1 MGLTTIHPRDAWT
14 RGGLSWRELVL
25 RTLRQVAQHDTLNRA
40 AVVAFYAMLSL
51 VPFLAIVLAVALGA
65 AGSIAAELVSLSHRF
80 LPGDADALIQEQIRK
95 VREEPPAGL
104 LSFGFVLLVWSA
116 SSLFVAVMDATS
128 IAYGVRDTRPW
139 WKRRLLAVLL
149 TFIDSLLLVGATLSI
164 VLWPAI
170 MSWLHLGI
178 AATFLQWVVV
188 VMALLA
194 FFAIAYYFGPDGKR
208 EWCWL
213 SPGST
218 LGTLGLIAA
227 TLGFRLYLQYST
239 SYSETYG
246 ALAGVVVT
254 LLWFY
259 FAALALLLGAELNG
273 VIAHAAPLAGPL
285 PREEPPPEA
294 FLP

>member
-1 MGLTTIHPRDAWT
+1 MGLATIHPRDAWT

-25 RTLRQVAQHDTLNRA
+25 RTWRQVQRHDTLNRA

-65 AGSIAAELVSLSHRF
+65 AGSIAAEMASLSHRF
-80 LPGDADALIQEQIRK
+80 LPGDADVLIQEQIRK
-95 VREEPPAGL
+95 VREQPPAGL

-128 IAYGVRDTRPW
+128 VAYGVRDTRPW

-149 TFIDSLLLVGATLSI
+149 TVIDSLLLVSATLSI
-164 VLWPAI
+164 VLWPVI
-170 MSWLHLGI
+170 MGWLHLGV
-178 AATFLQWVVV
+178 AATFLQWVMVAI
-188 VMALLA
+188 ALLA

-208 EWCWL
+208 EWRWL

-227 TLGFRLYLQYST
+227 TLGFRLYLQYGT
-239 SYSETYG
+239 GYSETYG

-273 VIAHAAPLAGPL
+273 VIAHAAASAPMLSKK
-285 PREEPPPEA
+285 EPPA
-294 FLP
+294 

>member
-25 RTLRQVAQHDTLNRA
+25 RTWRQVERHDTLNRA

-65 AGSIAAELVSLSHRF
+65 AGSIAAEMASLSHRF
-80 LPGDADALIQEQIRK
+80 LPGDADVLIQEQIRK
-95 VREEPPAGL
+95 VRDQPPAGL
-104 LSFGFVLLVWSA
+104 LSFGFALLVWSA
-116 SSLFVAVMDATS
+116 SSLFVAVMDATCV
-128 IAYGVRDTRPW
+128 AYGVRDTRPW
-139 WKRRLLAVLL
+139 WKRRLLAILL
-149 TFIDSLLLVGATLSI
+149 TVIDSLLLLGATLSI

-170 MSWLHLGI
+170 MGWLHLGV
-178 AATFLQWVVV
+178 AATFLQWVMVV
-188 VMALLA
+188 VALLA
-194 FFAIAYYFGPDGKR
+194 FFAIAYYFGPDDKR

-227 TLGFRLYLQYST
+227 TLGFRLYLQYGT
-239 SYSETYG
+239 PYSETYG

-273 VIAHAAPLAGPL
+273 VIAHAAA
-285 PREEPPPEA
+285 PRLSKKEPIA
-294 FLP
+294 